1 MWSVDVVATYLY
13 ALKFIAITLA
23 VLILISGLDDLIIDI
38 AYWVRRAWRATTVYR
53 RHDRLDPGALA
64 VPAEKPLAIMVP
76 AWHETGVIR
85 QMAELAV
92 TTLDYENYHIF
103 VGTYPNDPDTQRDV
117 DEVCARFGNVHKV
130 VCARPGPTSK
140 ADCLNNVL
148 DAILQ
153 FERRA
158 KLEFAGFILHD
169 AEDVISEME
178 LRLFNYLVDRK
189 DLIQLPVYPFERRWA
204 DFTSAHY
211 IDEFAELHGKDILVR
226 EALAGQVPSAGV
238 GTCFSRRAMTALL
251 ADGDGIAFDV
261 QSLAEDYDISFR
273 LKAKG
278 MTEIFVRFPV
288 IKDVDR
294 AHIGPISFGK
304 SAREASVICVREYF
318 PQTLAAAVRQK
329 SRWIVG
335 IVYQGTKNLR
345 WTDNTILNYFLWRD
359 RKGGVT
365 NFASF
370 LASLILLQFVGLWG
384 YQTVVQHPYRFLSVF
399 EGDRWLALLLQA
411 NLLLMTNRMAQ
422 RVYFVSR
429 YYGLSEGMWSIP
441 RLFWGNL
448 INFLANWR
456 AIQQIVRHGD
466 ARRVAWDKTTHD
478 FPVLGEQGRA
488 RHPLGRILV
497 SQGALDE
504 EQLATALVR
513 RSPGLKL
520 GSSLVQQGVI
530 TSRQLAAA
538 VAEQSGVAWEE
549 VDTLSIDSS
558 VIDQLPADLAVHYA
572 VLPLREERR
581 TLVLASEGELDRVSA
596 AALARKLNRPV
607 SCVIVPKGQVTVGL
621 RYWHPQQPTDDARL
635 LLDAAVAAGLMRPD
649 NAAALWQEHVS
660 RQVLFAE
667 VLMSLG
673 HLDRA
678 ALTSVL
684 LRHDRG
690 ASSLGEYMVR
700 MGIVSAAAVHEAL
713 ELQKTLQGSMKSLLE
728 RESAMA
734 WSGEELKANAL

>member
-1 MWSVDVVATYLY
+1 MSSVDVVATYLY
-13 ALKFIAITLA
+13 ALKFIAITVA
-23 VLILISGLDDLIIDI
+23 VLILISALDDLIIDVV
-38 AYWVRRAWRATTVYR
+38 YWVRRAWRATTVYR
-53 RHDRLDPGALA
+53 AHERLDCCALTA
-64 VPAEKPLAIMVP
+64 PAEKPLAIMVP

-92 TTLDYENYHIF
+92 TTLNYENYHIF

-117 DEVCARFGNVHKV
+117 DEVCARFSNVHKV

-158 KLEFAGFILHD
+158 KLQFAGFILHD
-169 AEDVISEME
+169 AEDVISAME

-211 IDEFAELHGKDILVR
+211 MDEFAELHGKDIVVR

-238 GTCFSRRAMTALL
+238 GTCFSRRAVTALL

-261 QSLAEDYDISFR
+261 QSLTEDYDIGFR

-288 IKDVDR
+288 VQDVDG
-294 AHIGPISFGK
+294 AHTRPMSFGK

-318 PQTLAAAVRQK
+318 PNTLAAAVRQK

-335 IVYQGTKNLR
+335 IVYQGWKTLR
-345 WTDNTILNYFLWRD
+345 WTDNATLNYFLWRD
-359 RKGGVT
+359 RKGGLT
-365 NFASF
+365 NFVSF
-370 LASLILLQFVGLWG
+370 LATLLLLQFVMVWG
-384 YQTVVQHPYRFLSVF
+384 YQMVVQHPYRFLSVF
-399 EGDRWLALLLQA
+399 EGDRWITLLLQA
-411 NLLLMTNRMAQ
+411 NLLLMINRVAH
-422 RVYFVSR
+422 RVFFVSS
-429 YYGLSEGMWSIP
+429 YYGFSQGLWSIP
-441 RLFWGNL
+441 RLFWGNF

-456 AIQQIVRHGD
+456 AIRQIVRQGD
-466 ARRVAWDKTTHD
+466 ARRVAWDKTMHD

-497 SQGALDE
+497 SQGAINE
-504 EQLATALVR
+504 GQLETALVR
-513 RSPGLKL
+513 RCRGLKL

-538 VAEQSGVAWEE
+538 VAEQSGVPWEE
-549 VDTLSIDSS
+549 VDTLSIDPS
-558 VIDQLPADLAVHYA
+558 VIKQLPADLAMHYA
-572 VLPLREERR
+572 VLPLRQERG
-581 TLVLASEGELDRVSA
+581 TLVLASEGDLDPVSA
-596 AALARKLNRPV
+596 AALGRKLNRPI
-607 SCVIVPKGQVTVGL
+607 SFVIVPKGQVTVGL
-621 RYWHPQQPTDDARL
+621 RHWHPQQQTDDTRQ
-635 LLDAAVAAGLMRPD
+635 LLDAAVVAGLVRPD
-649 NAAALWQEHVS
+649 NAAALWQEYVS

-684 LRHDRG
+684 LRHERG

-700 MGIVSAAAVHEAL
+700 IGIISAAAVDEAL
-713 ELQKTLQGSMKSLLE
+713 ELQKTLQGSINSLLE
-728 RESAMA
+728 REAATAWPGEKVKASA
-734 WSGEELKANAL
+734 L